1 MKTTEL
7 GRQSSSCREST
18 GCDINVAERD
28 EHNQIPTSL
37 MRKIHPTGDALNFAL
52 TLRRYQ
58 AFGEDAANRFDGAVF
73 RKAFFV
79 DKKLCLLSL
88 FEKEK
93 HAQMAVSPATRAQKV
108 QREAERIAHKI
119 LGLEFPLAEFYDFAQ
134 KDAVLRELTI
144 RFCGLRPTLAADLFE
159 ILITSISAQQ
169 INLQF
174 AFAVRSRLV
183 RRYGEKLQHNG
194 ETYFAFPTPEKLAR
208 ARVASLR
215 ALQFTEKKSE
225 YIIGLARAI
234 CDGRLDLQHLPN
246 LSDDDIAAQLL
257 PLHGIGRWTVDWLL
271 ARGLG
276 RGNAIA
282 AGDLGVRKAV
292 QRFYFNDEPQSE
304 DTIRNFA
311 QRWGIFTNLAV
322 HYLLTGMA
330 LGS

>member
-1 MKTTEL
+1 
-7 GRQSSSCREST
+7 
-18 GCDINVAERD
+18 
-28 EHNQIPTSL
+28 
-37 MRKIHPTGDALNFAL
+37 MRKIFPTGDTLNFGL

-58 AFGEDAANRFDGAVF
+58 AFGEDAANRFDGAIF

-79 DKKLCLLSL
+79 EEKLFLLSL

-93 HAQMAVSPATRAQKV
+93 HAQMAIAPATRAQKV
-108 QREAERIAHKI
+108 WREAERLAHKI
-119 LGLEFPLAEFYDFAQ
+119 LGLEFPLEEFYAFAQ
-134 KDAVLRELTI
+134 NDPVLRELTA
-144 RFCGLRPTLAADLFE
+144 RFRGLRPTLSSNLFE
-159 ILITSISAQQ
+159 MMVTSISAQQ

-215 ALQFTEKKSE
+215 ALQFTGKKSE
-225 YIIGLARAI
+225 YLIGLSRVLR
-234 CDGRLDLQHLPN
+234 DGRLDLAQLPA
-246 LSDDDIAAQLL
+246 LSDEEIAARLL
-257 PLHGIGRWTVDWLL
+257 PLHGIGRWTVEWLL
-271 ARGLG
+271 ARGLA

-292 QRFYFNDEPQSE
+292 QHFYFNDEPQSE
-304 DTIRNFA
+304 DSIRNFA
-311 QRWGIFTNLAV
+311 QRWGNFTNLAV

>member
-1 MKTTEL
+1 MTIV
-7 GRQSSSCREST
+7 Q
-18 GCDINVAERD
+18 
-28 EHNQIPTSL
+28 
-37 MRKIHPTGDALNFAL
+37 KIHPIGDTLNFGL

-58 AFGEDAANRFDGAVF
+58 AFGEDAANRFDAAVF

-79 DKKLCLLSL
+79 DEKLFLFSL

-93 HAQMAVSPATRAQKV
+93 HAQMAIAPATRAQKV
-108 QREAERIAHKI
+108 QREAHRIAHKI
-119 LGLEFPLAEFYDFAQ
+119 LGLEFPLKEFYAFAQ
-134 KDAVLRELTI
+134 SDAVLRELTT
-144 RFCGLRPTLAADLFE
+144 RFRGLRPTLSSDLFE
-159 ILITSISAQQ
+159 MMITSISAQQ

-183 RRYGEKLQHNG
+183 RRYGERLQHHS

-208 ARVASLR
+208 VRVASLR

-234 CDGRLDLQHLPN
+234 CEGKLDLAQLPH
-246 LSDDDIAAQLL
+246 LSDEEIAEKLL

-292 QRFYFNDEPQSE
+292 QHFYFNGESQTE
-304 DTIRNFA
+304 DTIRSFA
-311 QRWGIFTNLAV
+311 ARWGNFTNLAV

>member
-1 MKTTEL
+1 MTP
-7 GRQSSSCREST
+7 SCE
-18 GCDINVAERD
+18 
-28 EHNQIPTSL
+28 
-37 MRKIHPTGDALNFAL
+37 KIHPIGDRLNFDL

-58 AFGEDAANRFDGAVF
+58 AFGEDAANRFDGEVF
-73 RKAFFV
+73 RKVFLV
-79 DKKLCLLSL
+79 DEKLHLLSL
-88 FEKEK
+88 FEKEQ
-93 HAQMAVSPATRAQKV
+93 HAQMSITPPTRSQKV
-108 QREAERIAHKI
+108 WKEAERIARKV
-119 LGLEFPLAEFYDFAQ
+119 LGLEFPLEEFYAFAQ
-134 KDAVLRELTI
+134 NDAVLRELTA
-144 RFCGLRPTLAADLFE
+144 RFRGLRPTQSTNLFE
-159 ILITSISAQQ
+159 MMITSISAQQ

-183 RRYGEKLQHNG
+183 RRYGEKLQYNG

-208 ARVASLR
+208 VRVASLR

-234 CDGRLDLQHLPN
+234 CEGKLDLAHLPN
-246 LSDDDIAAQLL
+246 LSDEEIAERLL
-257 PLHGIGRWTVDWLL
+257 PLHGIGRWTVEWLL

-292 QRFYFNDEPQSE
+292 QQFYFNNAPQSE
-304 DTIRNFA
+304 DTIRAFA
-311 QRWGIFTNLAV
+311 QRWGNFTNLAV